1 MSLLGRAPEEKPQEG
16 PRQPMIVDVEFVG
29 KRSPAFLLCQD
40 GTWEGAEQIL
50 DCLKN
55 AGLGDAASLK
65 LQSLNGS
72 DKLSVIIEVQDAD
85 GSLGALFE
93 KTGQVFKVLE
103 KEKLIQGIEM
113 W

>member
-16 PRQPMIVDVEFVG
+16 PAHATVIEVEFVG

-40 GTWEGAEQIL
+40 GTWETAEQIL

-55 AGLGDAASLK
+55 AALGDAASIK
-65 LQSLNGS
+65 LQSLDGS

-103 KEKLIQGIEM
+103 KEKLIQRIEM